1 MNKFRGAFV
10 AIVTP
15 FIDGKLD
22 EQGLKDLIEFQIA
35 GGTHG
40 IVPCGT
46 TGESATMS
54 HAEHRRVVE
63 LTVKTVAGR
72 VPVLAG
78 TGSNSTS
85 ESIELTRA
93 AKDAGADGALM
104 ITPYYNKPSQEG
116 LYQHFKAVA
125 EAVDIPI
132 ILYNVPSRTAV
143 NMLPET
149 VARCAQIANIVG
161 IKEATA
167 DLNQI
172 SQVIR
177 LCPKDFAVMS
187 GDDFTSMPTVMIG
200 GTGVI
205 SVTSNV
211 APKDM
216 SAMMN
221 AALSGDIAK
230 AKELHYKLLPL
241 MQAMFIDTNPVPA
254 KMTLTMMGKIKSG
267 LPRLPLYKMN
277 EATEEK
283 LKKIITVGLV
293 HHPGGGKGRASG
305 EVVPIV
311 GPVAELKPLPCSGKI
326 HGVLT
331 HDIAGPDG
339 LDADLFF
346 HRVRRLSRSGN
357 RPLLRPDCGVRLPQ
371 PFPPI

>member
-1 MNKFRGAFV
+1 MSKFRGAFV

-22 EQGLKDLIEFQIA
+22 EQGLQDLIEFQIA

-54 HAEHRRVVE
+54 HAEHHRVVE
-63 LTVKTVAGR
+63 LTIKTVAGR

-93 AKDAGADGALM
+93 AKEAGADGVLM

-149 VARCAQIANIVG
+149 VARCAAIPNIVG
-161 IKEATA
+161 VKEATA

-216 SAMMN
+216 AAMMN
-221 AALSGDIAK
+221 AALAGDIAT
-230 AKELHYKLLPL
+230 AQELHYKLLPL

-254 KMTLTMMGKIKSG
+254 KTALAMMGKIKSG

-277 EATEEK
+277 EANEEK
-283 LKKIITVGLV
+283 LKKVITTYGLV
-293 HHPGGGKGRASG
+293 
-305 EVVPIV
+305 
-311 GPVAELKPLPCSGKI
+311 
-326 HGVLT
+326 
-331 HDIAGPDG
+331 
-339 LDADLFF
+339 
-346 HRVRRLSRSGN
+346 
-357 RPLLRPDCGVRLPQ
+357 
-371 PFPPI
+371 

>member
-1 MNKFRGAFV
+1 MNQFRGAFV

-22 EQGLKDLIEFQIA
+22 EQGLVDLIEFQIA
-35 GGTHG
+35 NGTHG

-54 HAEHRRVVE
+54 HEEHHRVVE
-63 LTVKTVAGR
+63 LTIKTVNGR

-85 ESIELTRA
+85 ESIELTKH

-132 ILYNVPSRTAV
+132 ILYNVPSRTSI

-149 VARCAQIANIVG
+149 VARCAEIKNIVG
-161 IKEATA
+161 IKEATGS
-167 DLNQI
+167 LNQV
-172 SQVIR
+172 SEVIR
-177 LCPKDFAVMS
+177 LCPADFAVMS
-187 GDDFTSMPTVMIG
+187 GDDFTSMATVAVG

-216 SAMMN
+216 AGMMN
-221 AALSGDIAK
+221 AILDGDLAE
-230 AKELHYKLLPL
+230 ANRLHYKLFPL

-254 KMTLTMMGKIKSG
+254 KTTLEMMGKIKSST
-267 LPRLPLYKMN
+267 PRLPLYKMN
-277 EATEEK
+277 EATQGK
-283 LKKIITVGLV
+283 LKKVITDYGL
-293 HHPGGGKGRASG
+293 
-305 EVVPIV
+305 
-311 GPVAELKPLPCSGKI
+311 L
-326 HGVLT
+326 
-331 HDIAGPDG
+331 
-339 LDADLFF
+339 
-346 HRVRRLSRSGN
+346 
-357 RPLLRPDCGVRLPQ
+357 
-371 PFPPI
+371 

>member
-1 MNKFRGAFV
+1 MSKFRGAFV

-15 FIDGKLD
+15 FINGKLD
-22 EQGLKDLIEFQIA
+22 EQGLQDLIEFQIA

-93 AKDAGADGALM
+93 AKEAGADGALM

-161 IKEATA
+161 VKEATA

-216 SAMMN
+216 AAMMD
-221 AALSGDIAK
+221 AALAGDISK

-254 KMTLTMMGKIKSG
+254 KTSLAMMGKIKSG

-277 EATEEK
+277 EANEEK
-283 LKKIITVGLV
+283 LKKVITAYGLV
-293 HHPGGGKGRASG
+293 
-305 EVVPIV
+305 
-311 GPVAELKPLPCSGKI
+311 
-326 HGVLT
+326 
-331 HDIAGPDG
+331 
-339 LDADLFF
+339 
-346 HRVRRLSRSGN
+346 
-357 RPLLRPDCGVRLPQ
+357 
-371 PFPPI
+371 